1 MPGARGTTGST
12 ARASCTRGSTPHP
25 SPRRDR
31 SAPGPE
37 RGTRCERRRSWRTG
51 CRGARAPCGKSPARR
66 GQWQGSSRISSEP
79 TVELVAAAAG
89 GGGGAAALEKAAA
102 AGVLEV
108 ADGRVRFSH
117 PLLASV
123 VYAQTPPA
131 RRRELHARLAEIV
144 DDPDEQALH
153 LALAASGPDA
163 QVAATVEDA
172 ARRARARGA
181 PQAAAELWDRA
192 RMLTPPDDADAWRRT
207 IEAGDCHLEAGD
219 TDRARLVLEDVVA
232 RLPPGRERALAL
244 TRLAWVSG
252 FGHGF
257 RVSADLFRDAL
268 AE

>member
-1 MPGARGTTGST
+1 
-12 ARASCTRGSTPHP
+12 RALRTRDVSL
-25 SPRRDR
+25 
-31 SAPGPE
+31 APGEPLPVPATLDELVRE
-37 RGTRCERRRSWRTG
+37 RLAGIPSAAKEAALVVSAL
-51 CRGARAPCGKSPARR
+51 AR
-66 GQWQGSSRISSEP
+66 P
-79 TVELVAAAAG
+79 TADLVAAAVGSEG
-89 GGGGAAALEKAAA
+89 GTAALEKAAA

-163 QVAATVEDA
+163 RVAATIEDA

-181 PQAAAELWDRA
+181 PQAAAELWYRA
-192 RMLTPPDDADAWRRT
+192 RMLTPPDDVDAWRRA
-207 IEAGDCHLEAGD
+207 IEAGECHLEAGD
-219 TDRARLVLEDVVA
+219 TDRARRVLEEVVA
-232 RLPPGRERALAL
+232 RLPPGRERAFAL
-244 TRLAWVSG
+244 TRLAWVKG
-252 FGHGF
+252 FGQGF
-257 RVSADLFRDAL
+257 HVSADLFRTAL